1 MEDDGLEKVE
11 SWWRNDWKI
20 TCTIE
25 YWTGD
30 DNKAGAYWNTGTDW
44 KFGGPAKPGYY
55 LRIEFNPYDEGL
67 AKRIHGWIRLVRPF
81 RGPYGPGKIEQFWG
95 TGKTGLEREI
105 LIDVK
110 RTINSGLDGNLKTPI
125 EILKEMWERLK
136 KSAEKSKAFAERA
149 KAKAKK
155 VKAKANRA
163 KAKAKKV
170 KIDAK
175 ILRKKCQEIYQQ
187 EKTQQTKQEKA
198 DAVKAEAA
206 AVKAEAAAVKAEDAA
221 RIAEYERVTAEKE
234 AATAA
239 ATAIGDLEAV
249 ENISKIPE
257 EKSEPLE
264 EDEDELMRCGGVVVE
279 PSPLTVPK
287 YVKLAIPIVCVAV
300 IIGVLMLGNGVNSF
314 DGITEP
320 FRGIIG
326 QCELVVM
333 DNKSQSIPIRVGKD
347 LNSHGKISLN
357 LCKDEGKEWLIVS
370 GKNPERAQ
378 IKMTLLNP
386 DLKYRSSVSYIDA
399 EFDHKIEKNV
409 YCKDD
414 GLWRIKIEVD
424 GKYHGDVLY
433 FKPECT

>member
-1 MEDDGLEKVE
+1 MNRRRKTPKQGNKYKLYLLISIFTIVSFYIITNDFGLM
-11 SWWRNDWKI
+11 RL
-20 TCTIE
+20 IE
-25 YWTGD
+25 
-30 DNKAGAYWNTGTDW
+30 
-44 KFGGPAKPGYY
+44 
-55 LRIEFNPYDEGL
+55 L
-67 AKRIHGWIRLVRPF
+67 KR
-81 RGPYGPGKIEQFWG
+81 EQ
-95 TGKTGLEREI
+95 TGLEREI

-206 AVKAEAAAVKAEDAA
+206 AVKAEDAA

-239 ATAIGDLEAV
+239 AIAIGDLEAV

-264 EDEDELMRCGGVVVE
+264 EDEDDNQTTSSLYE
-279 PSPLTVPK
+279 
-287 YVKLAIPIVCVAV
+287 KLK
-300 IIGVLMLGNGVNSF
+300 
-314 DGITEP
+314 
-320 FRGIIG
+320 
-326 QCELVVM
+326 Q
-333 DNKSQSIPIRVGKD
+333 KSQ
-347 LNSHGKISLN
+347 
-357 LCKDEGKEWLIVS
+357 VS
-370 GKNPERAQ
+370 DTVETN
-378 IKMTLLNP
+378 T
-386 DLKYRSSVSYIDA
+386 V
-399 EFDHKIEKNV
+399 IEKA
-409 YCKDD
+409 
-414 GLWRIKIEVD
+414 VD
-424 GKYHGDVLY
+424 SQDRLRSLLRKL
-433 FKPECT
+433 E